1 MDQSSSGLNGST
13 YKGSFIFSPIAS
25 MAGLP
30 IDQFNFLLSEVLAL
44 IFGILFRRLLPPKP
58 SNTFSRHIVGRERS
72 FVFLGKYN
80 FIVVVFFAASFLG
93 IALSYFCFGF
103 EIWHL
108 IAQSSTVYLMLAFL
122 PGKYSHLV
130 AFVFCMAYMSA
141 SEFSIDRNGQQI
153 CPSRRF
159 VFC

>member
-1 MDQSSSGLNGST
+1 MEQSSSSLNGST

-58 SNTFSRHIVGRERS
+58 SNTFNRHIVGRKNYL
-72 FVFLGKYN
+72 FLGKCDL
-80 FIVVVFFAASFLG
+80 IVAFSASLLG

-108 IAQSSTVYLMLAFL
+108 VAQSSAVYLMLNFL
-122 PGKYSHLV
+122 PRKQSALV
-130 AFVFCMAYMSA
+130 AFLFCMTYMSA
-141 SEFSIDRNGQQI
+141 SKF
-153 CPSRRF
+153 F
-159 VFC
+159 VNKRQ